1 MSMRFAA
8 SCALVLGWALC
19 LQPLCAAEKNE
30 ENAHSQIAEEKTQRR
45 VSGAEEKAPIAS
57 SVKPALV
64 EKRDSEVSSTAPKP
78 SESNSRAQ
86 ADEQK
91 PPEKEAKKDTGDPTF
106 ASIQNT
112 GLTVADGNRWYY
124 ESFDRQGR
132 QAFAVLYED
141 GRALE
146 QIVWTYQDT
155 ARYPAKK
162 QIFRE
167 KTSDTI
173 FYDEAGREL
182 VIEQYKGKR
191 LTSKT
196 ENVYNSGGK
205 LTEQTVTAGK
215 NTDKSVWD
223 IVKDKAV
230 SQTKYR
236 NGKKTAFIEL
246 HTEPHIVHLYV
257 DDKEVFV
264 GEEQ

>member
-30 ENAHSQIAEEKTQRR
+30 ENAQSQIAEEKTQHR
-45 VSGAEEKAPIAS
+45 VSGAEEKAPIAGS
-57 SVKPALV
+57 AEPASV
-64 EKRDSEVSSTAPKP
+64 EKRDSVVSSTAPNP
-78 SESNSRAQ
+78 SESNSQAQ
-86 ADEQK
+86 ADEQNQ
-91 PPEKEAKKDTGDPTF
+91 PEKEAEKDTGDPTF

-124 ESFDRQGR
+124 ENFDRQGR

-141 GRALE
+141 GGTLE
-146 QIVWTYQDT
+146 QILWTYKDSS
-155 ARYPAKK
+155 RYPSQK

-173 FYDEAGREL
+173 FYDEDGREL
-182 VIEQYKGKR
+182 VIERYKGKR
-191 LTSKT
+191 LVSKT
-196 ENVYNSGGK
+196 ENVYTSSGK
-205 LTEQTVTAGK
+205 LAEQTVTEGK